1 MLIVKR
7 QKIECLGGSFHSA
20 GAFLFAQAFLHA
32 DELFLRRKFA
42 EKTSKTP
49 IIQFTLI
56 VIYGTIN
63 TTTMLALELW
73 TELKGQEC
81 FVNQSLYKE
90 ML

>member
-1 MLIVKR
+1 MEDEGFGHVFR
-7 QKIECLGGSFHSA
+7 CA
-20 GAFLFAQAFLHA
+20 GVLFP
-32 DELFLRRKFA
+32 
-42 EKTSKTP
+42 EKACKSRV
-49 IIQFTLI
+49 IQFTLI